1 MLLFCLHF
9 NLVVLQPVVGGGKE
23 VENVFCLE
31 RDAEA
36 SSLPA
41 PGRCCCPTALCSL
54 APGVMGGPKH
64 RTAPWVL
71 GSQKHGSRRD
81 SALNPVLQ
89 VKWQPAAEAG
99 AGGSL
104 AGIETNEAAL
114 FSVTPRN

>member
-1 MLLFCLHF
+1 MFS
-9 NLVVLQPVVGGGKE
+9 VWKGMP
-23 VENVFCLE
+23 
-31 RDAEA
+31 R
-36 SSLPA
+36 PA
-41 PGRCCCPTALCSL
+41 PFLPQGDAA
-54 APGVMGGPKH
+54 APLRSAAWPRVSWGAPNPKH

-81 SALNPVLQ
+81 SALIPVPQ